1 MDLNQLPGNSNASKQ
16 ALTRS
21 SDIERERHV
30 EQIATGK
37 KVPQSAGSKFLSNL
51 FADDISNIK
60 EYILWDVLMPAFK
73 NAISDTITNGIDMLL
88 FGQTRTGRSTK
99 KVNYS
104 GIYSGSSRVIRFND
118 RDKEEDRPRR
128 GISGYSFQEI
138 VLPTRTEA
146 EDVLWHLRKI
156 EQQYGMVSVAD
167 MYDAVGETSDF
178 TDNKWGWSDLDGAT
192 IQRVSDGFVIRMPRV
207 ESL

>member
-207 ESL
+207 EAL

>member
-30 EQIATGK
+30 EQIAAGK